1 MDIRAVAEKI
11 IALKNAD
18 MALRNR
24 LIQSK
29 QLHKGYNKE
38 MEALHIKNADQL
50 NEIIESIG
58 FPSMEKVGK
67 EANEAAWLIIQH
79 AISKPEFMRKC
90 LTMMGKQVKQTLEE
104 RRQMAYL
111 MDRIAVFEGKPQLYG
126 TQFDWDEKG
135 LLHPSPH
142 DGLERVNKRRKSIG
156 FNSLEEQTDLMRNQV
171 KNENQ
176 IPPSDFEL
184 RKKEIESWKKQV
196 GWIKQKN

>member
-1 MDIRAVAEKI
+1 MDIRSAAEKI

-58 FPSMEKVGK
+58 FPSMEKIGK

>member
-1 MDIRAVAEKI
+1 MDIRSAAEKI

-29 QLHKGYNKE
+29 QLHKAYNKE

-90 LTMMGKQVKQTLEE
+90 MALMGKQVKQTLEE
-104 RRQMAYL
+104 RRQIAYL

-135 LLHPSPH
+135 LLGPSPH

-156 FNSLEEQTDLMRNQV
+156 FNSLEEQTDLMRDQV

-184 RKKEIESWKKQV
+184 RKKEIESWKKTV
-196 GWIKQKN
+196 GWIID

>member
-1 MDIRAVAEKI
+1 MDIRSAAEKI

-38 MEALHIKNADQL
+38 MEALHIKNVDQL